1 MTYPSPQRVAPGEQ
15 GGVRATLS
23 LLSGS
28 AAAIHF
34 AVIGDHFDEYWAF
47 GAFFL
52 VIAWFQAAWAVLVV
66 AYPSRPLMVIG
77 AIVNGAIV
85 AVWLWSRTAGL
96 PIGPE
101 AGEPEVTQFID
112 VVATVAEFLLVVGC
126 LAMLRPWR
134 FVAVL
139 TARSAA
145 ALFVVAAL
153 LTVGTTSWA
162 LVVSSVEEGSHE
174 AEAEE
179 DAPEGHDED

>member
-1 MTYPSPQRVAPGEQ
+1 MTYSSTQRAAPGEQ

-34 AVIGDHFDEYWAF
+34 AVIGDHFDEYWVF
-47 GAFFL
+47 GVFFL

-66 AYPSRPLMVIG
+66 AYPSRSLLLVG
-77 AIVNGAIV
+77 AIANGAIV

-101 AGEPEVTQFID
+101 AGEPEVAQFID
-112 VVATVAEFLLVVGC
+112 VVAAVAEFLVVVGC

-134 FVAVL
+134 FVAAL

-145 ALFVVAAL
+145 AVFVVAAL
-153 LTVGTTSWA
+153 ITVGTTSWA
-162 LVVSSVEEGSHE
+162 LVSSAEESSHE

-179 DAPEGHDED
+179 DAPEGHEGD

>member
-1 MTYPSPQRVAPGEQ
+1 LTYSSTQRAAPGEQ
-15 GGVRATLS
+15 GGIRATLS
-23 LLSGS
+23 LLSGA

-47 GAFFL
+47 GVFFL
-52 VIAWFQAAWAVLVV
+52 VVAWFQAAWAVLVV
-66 AYPSRPLMVIG
+66 AYPSRPLLLIG
-77 AIVNGAIV
+77 AIVNAAIV

-101 AGEPEVTQFID
+101 AGEPEAAQFID

-126 LAMLRPWR
+126 LSMLRPWR
-134 FVAVL
+134 FVAAL

-145 ALFVVAAL
+145 VVFVVAAL
-153 LTVGTTSWA
+153 ITVGTTSWA
-162 LVVSSVEEGSHE
+162 LVNSAEEGSHG
-174 AEAEE
+174 AETEE

>member
-1 MTYPSPQRVAPGEQ
+1 M
-15 GGVRATLS
+15 GV
-23 LLSGS
+23 
-28 AAAIHF
+28 
-34 AVIGDHFDEYWAF
+34 
-47 GAFFL
+47 
-52 VIAWFQAAWAVLVV
+52 
-66 AYPSRPLMVIG
+66 
-77 AIVNGAIV
+77 IV

-101 AGEPEVTQFID
+101 AGEPEVAEFID

-134 FVAVL
+134 LVAAQ

-153 LTVGTTSWA
+153 ITVGTTSWA
-162 LVVSSVEEGSHE
+162 LVSSAEVGSHE
-174 AEAEE
+174 AEVEE